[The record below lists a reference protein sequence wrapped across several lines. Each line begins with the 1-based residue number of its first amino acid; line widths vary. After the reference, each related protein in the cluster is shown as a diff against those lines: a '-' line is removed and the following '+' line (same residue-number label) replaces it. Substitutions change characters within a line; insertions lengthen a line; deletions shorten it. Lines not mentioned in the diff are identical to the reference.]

1 MADARGWP
9 PEAQVS
15 CGIRGRVHCLT
26 LDLDPDPRFPKLLI
40 AKKDTLQ
47 FNFVAEDGQ
56 TYFCGD
62 PQGPFPIPQEYMR
75 GDAGKQLVQAICNI
89 MGNRKVG
96 SSPRQRSHFLACC
109 PFHVKHIPNE
119 KQTSDCMHGE

>member
-1 MADARGWP
+1 MADARPWP
-9 PEAQVS
+9 PEAQDS
-15 CGIRGRVHCLT
+15 CGLRGRVHCLT
-26 LDLDPDPRFPKLLI
+26 LDLDPDPRFRKLLI

-62 PQGPFPIPQEYMR
+62 PQGPSPFQEYMR

-96 SSPRQRSHFLACC
+96 SSPRRRSHLLGGY
-109 PFHVKHIPNE
+109 PFYVEHIPNE
-119 KQTSDCMHGE
+119 K

>member
-1 MADARGWP
+1 MADARPWP
-9 PEAQVS
+9 PEAQDS
-15 CGIRGRVHCLT
+15 CGLRGRVHCLT
-26 LDLDPDPRFPKLLI
+26 LDPDPRFQKLLI

-47 FNFVAEDGQ
+47 FNYVARDGQ

-62 PQGPFPIPQEYMR
+62 PQGPSQEYTEYLR
-75 GDAGKQLVQAICNI
+75 GDAGKQLVLAICNI

-96 SSPRQRSHFLACC
+96 SSPRRRSHFLAGC
-109 PFHVKHIPNE
+109 PFYVEDIPNE